1 MSNNYEEN
9 YKNEHEN
16 KSQVKS
22 QECNKKYFFHYLF
35 TFNLHDGFYLIFKAR
50 FSLASA
56 MVWLVGRAIAVICCV
71 EKD

>member
-16 KSQVKS
+16 KSR
-22 QECNKKYFFHYLF
+22 ECNKKRNFFHYLF

-50 FSLASA
+50 F
-56 MVWLVGRAIAVICCV
+56 
-71 EKD
+71 